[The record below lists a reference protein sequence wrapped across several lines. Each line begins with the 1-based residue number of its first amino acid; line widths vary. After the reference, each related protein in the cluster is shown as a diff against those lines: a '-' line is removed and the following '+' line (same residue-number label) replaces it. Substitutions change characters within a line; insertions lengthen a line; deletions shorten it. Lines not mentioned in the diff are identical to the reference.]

1 MMKYYQIDTQTAYGR
16 TYTFRHEVAEPAAF
30 ASPAIEQSWGL
41 KEHALSCSMY
51 TYVQRAME
59 HESHYGVEQVEWLA
73 RQMAFIMK
81 ENQTE
86 VRKAL
91 LGFPHIHSHGER
103 GGPLLGVNEAGCI
116 ANPLT
121 PQAATGTGAALP
133 SLQ

>member
-1 MMKYYQIDTQTAYGR
+1 MMAYYQIDTKTPYAR
-16 TYTFRHEVAEPAAF
+16 TYVFRHEIAEPAAF
-30 ASPAIEQSWGL
+30 ASPGVERSWGL

-51 TYVQRAME
+51 LYVQRALE
-59 HESHYGVEQVEWLA
+59 HESHYNLDQVEWLA
-73 RQMAFIMK
+73 RQMAYVMQ
-81 ENQTE
+81 ENEIE

-116 ANPLT
+116 ANPLM
-121 PQAATGTGAALP
+121 PQAATGTGATLP